1 MKLLVI
7 GGTGFLGRHLCRT
20 LSKSHEVTIIS
31 RRNFDSSSV
40 LREITGIDY
49 IQGDIASFEFI
60 NEACKDIDCLI
71 NLASTV
77 VPSTSNRDPVYDINT
92 NLIGALNTLQ
102 ASINNNIARYIFL
115 SSGGTVYGANHS
127 GEPHRE
133 TDQTEPICSYGIVK
147 LSIEKYIHMFNVL
160 YGLPYSII
168 RLSNPYGPDYSVEKP
183 QGAIHHFIAKA
194 INNDEISIWGDGSI
208 ERDFIYI
215 DDVISALCQSMQYS
229 NSQCLFNIGSGTST
243 SINTILE
250 IIKEVSGL
258 TLKINYQEP
267 RPYDVQKSVLNIDNA
282 KLKLGWEP
290 KINISDGIRMTYQ
303 SALRNI

>member
-20 LSKSHEVTIIS
+20 LSKSYEVTIVS
-31 RRNFDSSSV
+31 RRNFDSRSDFHK
-40 LREITGIDY
+40 IDGIAY
-49 IQGDIASFEFI
+49 LQGDIASFEFI

-77 VPSTSNRDPVYDINT
+77 VPSTSNRDPAYDINT

-102 ASINNNIARYIFL
+102 ASINNNISRYIFL

-290 KINISDGIRMTYQ
+290 KIDISDGIRMTYQ

>member
-115 SSGGTVYGANHS
+115 SSGGTVYGDNHS
-127 GEPHRE
+127 GEPYRE

-168 RLSNPYGPDYSVEKP
+168 RLSNPYGPGYSVEKP

-243 SINTILE
+243 SIRTILE

-258 TLKINYQEP
+258 NPKINYQEP
-267 RPYDVQKSVLNIDNA
+267 RLYDVQKSVLNIDNA

-290 KINISDGIRMTYQ
+290 KITITDGIRMTYQ

>member
-31 RRNFDSSSV
+31 RRNFDSRSD
-40 LREITGIDY
+40 LHKIDGITY
-49 IQGDIASFEFI
+49 VQGDIASFEFI
-60 NEACKDIDCLI
+60 NEACKGVDCLI

-77 VPSTSNRDPVYDINT
+77 VPSTSNRDPVYDVNT

-102 ASINNNIARYIFL
+102 ASMNNNIARYIFL
-115 SSGGTVYGANHS
+115 SSGGTVYGDNHS
-127 GEPHRE
+127 GEPYRE

-168 RLSNPYGPDYSVEKP
+168 RLSNPYGPGYSVEKP

-215 DDVISALCQSMQYS
+215 DDVISALSKSMQYS

-243 SINTILE
+243 SIRTILE

-258 TLKINYQEP
+258 NPKINYQEP
-267 RPYDVQKSVLNIDNA
+267 RLYDVQKSVLNIDNA

-290 KINISDGIRMTYQ
+290 KITITDGIRMTYQ